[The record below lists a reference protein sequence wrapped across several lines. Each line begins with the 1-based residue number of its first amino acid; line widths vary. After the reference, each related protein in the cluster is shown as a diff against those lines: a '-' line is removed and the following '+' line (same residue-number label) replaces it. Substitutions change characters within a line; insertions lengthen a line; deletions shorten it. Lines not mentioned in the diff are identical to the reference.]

1 MSAALRSRRDRE
13 IEMTA
18 EQIKENCLK
27 IEDAMWSAGATA
39 EQIRMVVDHYTKT
52 ASVLLTA

>member
-1 MSAALRSRRDRE
+1 
-13 IEMTA
+13 MTA

-52 ASVLLTA
+52 ASVLLIK